1 MSRASLLIPVV
12 LAVWVGVG
20 CRSRWE
26 SPRGASATPQPR
38 MESAPP
44 AETRTSSPGFVAS
57 RDAGSTGPALET
69 EDGTVEQE
77 AERDLA
83 IELQRAVG
91 APTDCLNDFRANGP
105 RTIQI
110 PIRARVRPSG
120 AVIQPTVGGSGVS
133 EAARECIAR
142 RVEAVRLEPLEEP
155 LSQVVSTWVRIDYTP
170 SVVVESEG
178 EASLQLR
185 NVKDPLPKRPE
196 VAPSGF
202 PIQEPTSRPID
213 PPTSR
218 EPTGP
223 MGRRLRGPKPRP
235 IDGYGVDENAQEWR

>member
-1 MSRASLLIPVV
+1 MSRASLPILVV
-12 LAVWVGVG
+12 LAVWVGAG
-20 CRSRWE
+20 CKSRWE
-26 SPRGASATPQPR
+26 SPRGASANPQPH
-38 MESAPP
+38 MESASP
-44 AETRTSSPGFVAS
+44 AETRASSPGFVVS
-57 RDAGSTGPALET
+57 GGAGSAAPVLEA
-69 EDGTVEQE
+69 EDEPLEQE
-77 AERDLA
+77 VQRDLA
-83 IELQRAVG
+83 MELQRALGV
-91 APTDCLNDFRANGP
+91 PTNCLNDFRASGP

-110 PIRARVRPSG
+110 PIRATVRPSG
-120 AVIQPTVGGSGVS
+120 AIIQPTVGGSGVS

-142 RVEAVRLEPLEEP
+142 RVEAVRLDPLEKP
-155 LSQVVSTWVRIDYTP
+155 LSQTVSTWVRIDYTP

-185 NVKDPLPKRPE
+185 NVKEPLPKRPE

-213 PPTSR
+213 PPTSK

-223 MGRRLRGPKPRP
+223 TGRRLRGPKPRP